1 MKKIFLVGLISLFL
15 SGCDK
20 TVSDEVVSDKMFIG
34 DWKCNYIDYKSIWD
48 GNNFGEYK
56 IDEKFEVLVT
66 FKYEN
71 NSLYSKITNKDE
83 WTKRSLV
90 EEYNNKTIQDED
102 GFLKMKVTKSLK
114 KVSDDKFITTDE
126 CEFIS
131 KDEEYDSFNRK
142 FKNEITCTR
151 IR

>member
-114 KVSDDKFITTDE
+114 KYPMINLLQLMNVNSLVKM
-126 CEFIS
+126 
-131 KDEEYDSFNRK
+131 
-142 FKNEITCTR
+142 KNM
-151 IR
+151 IRLIENLKMK

>member
-20 TVSDEVVSDKMFIG
+20 TVSDEVVSDEMFIG

-71 NSLYSKITNKDE
+71 KSLYSKITNKDE

-90 EEYNNKTIQDED
+90 EEYNNKTIQDESR
-102 GFLKMKVTKSLK
+102 FLKMKVTKLLK
-114 KVSDDKFITTDE
+114 KVSDDKFVTTDE

>member
-20 TVSDEVVSDKMFIG
+20 TVSDEVVSDEMFIG
-34 DWKCNYIDYKSIWD
+34 DWKCNYIDYISIWD

>member
-90 EEYNNKTIQDED
+90 EEYNNKTIQDESR
-102 GFLKMKVTKSLK
+102 FLKMKVTKLLK

-126 CEFIS
+126 CEFTS
-131 KDEEYDSFNRK
+131 KDEEYDSYNRK

>member
-20 TVSDEVVSDKMFIG
+20 TVSDEVVSDEMFIG
-34 DWKCNYIDYKSIWD
+34 DWKCNYIDYISIWD

-90 EEYNNKTIQDED
+90 EEYNNKTIQDESR
-102 GFLKMKVTKSLK
+102 FLKMKVTKLLK

>member
-20 TVSDEVVSDKMFIG
+20 TVSDEVVSDEMFIG